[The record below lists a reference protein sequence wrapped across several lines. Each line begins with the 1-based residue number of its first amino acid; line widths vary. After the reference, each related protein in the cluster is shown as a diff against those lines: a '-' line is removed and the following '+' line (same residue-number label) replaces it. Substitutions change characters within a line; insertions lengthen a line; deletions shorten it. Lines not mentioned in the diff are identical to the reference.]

1 MSYAISIGLNI
12 PDRDSDQGPPDP
24 IEPEYDLE
32 GPDFYVTYTDEHNE
46 GNVLF
51 HLTNRDELDTFSPFE
66 YRKLLDTVKEHGP
79 VAIEY
84 GWVWRLEG
92 GEWMF
97 AHKEELAEENACEA
111 YMERIE
117 DDADDI

>member
-12 PDRDSDQGPPDP
+12 PDRASDQGPPDP
-24 IEPEYDLE
+24 IEPEFDLE
-32 GPDFYVTYTDEHNE
+32 GPDFYVTYDDGEKG

-51 HLTNRDELDTFSPFE
+51 KAFQYNMGPGYFE
-66 YRKLLDTVKEHGP
+66 SKAKALLEGAVKQHSE
-79 VAIEY
+79 VSIQY
-84 GWVWRLEG
+84 GWRWRLEG

-97 AHKEELAEENACEA
+97 APTEEIAEENACEA

-117 DDADDI
+117 EDDDE